1 MQDTICKGVQAMS
14 KLLCETLKNLTHK
27 SQQIKKN
34 NYLDDFF
41 TGHIFP
47 SVAAVYP
54 LSNRALIL
62 IDKDDR
68 ILSTVSHDSDLEEL
82 DLTNR
87 FFSFSE
93 SNSKMHKL
101 MIRYDKATLYLLKNI
116 PTALNSYGYSLLLI
130 SESDIPEAFSD
141 LSRMSESLE
150 NIAVENEKQN
160 KSHKELLNY
169 LDAVDDGIS
178 ACDKDG
184 NVTYINSSACKL
196 IGADKEK
203 VIGENLN
210 NPPFKDTILVQIIKS
225 QKPQMDFEYDLYYS
239 GKRSHLM
246 NSAYPVF
253 DDDGK
258 IIGAIDIFR
267 RIKRSYQIASNMAGH
282 RASYEFNDFIG
293 SGPKLQNKI
302 NLAKEFSNINKNTLI
317 EGESGTGKD
326 LFSQSIHNFS
336 DRKAGPFVAINCAN
350 YPIDLFDS
358 ELFGYEEG
366 AFTGAKKGGKSGK
379 FELAEGGTLFLD
391 EIGEMPMQ
399 LQAKLLRAIETKQ
412 ITRLGSNKTITID
425 VRIIAATNKDLEKM
439 VERKQFR
446 EDLYYRLKILYLK
459 LPPLRERREDLY
471 ELCEHFIEQINPEME
486 IPVTGISNEALDL
499 IRSYDWPGNI
509 RQLENILSI
518 AMFMSGGGI
527 LEISH
532 LTQAGLECQDGDPYF
547 KKNLEDSSL
556 DILLAA
562 LNDNGYNIKQT
573 AEDLG
578 ISRNTIYRKMKKY
591 GIERK

>member
-1 MQDTICKGVQAMS
+1 MS
-14 KLLCETLKNLTHK
+14 KILLETLKSLTHESSNTDKK
-27 SQQIKKN
+27 S
-34 NYLDDFF
+34 YLDEFF
-41 TGHIFP
+41 IEKIFP

-54 LSNRALIL
+54 LKNRALLL
-62 IDKDDR
+62 IDKDNC
-68 ILSTVSHDSDLEEL
+68 ILSVVSHDSDFKKCNLK
-82 DLTNR
+82 NR
-87 FFSFSE
+87 VFSFSE
-93 SNSKMHKL
+93 SNSRMHKV
-101 MIRYDKATLYLLKNI
+101 MIRYDKSTLYLLKNI
-116 PTALNSYGYSLLLI
+116 QTAMHSNGYSLLLI
-130 SESDIPEAFSD
+130 SENDVPQAFSD

-150 NIAVENEKQN
+150 NIAVENEKRH
-160 KSHKELLNY
+160 KSHKQLLDY

-184 NVTYINSSACKL
+184 NVTYINSSACQL
-196 IGADKEK
+196 IGADKNK

-210 NPPFKDTILVQIIKS
+210 KPPFKDTILVQIIKS
-225 QKPQMDFEYDLYYS
+225 KKPQMDFEYDLYYS

-253 DDDGK
+253 DDKGE

-282 RASYEFNDFIG
+282 RASYEFKDFIG
-293 SGPKLQNKI
+293 SGPNLQNKI
-302 NLAKEFSNINKNTLI
+302 NLAKEFSNINKNTLL

-326 LFSQSIHNFS
+326 LFSQAMHNFS
-336 DRKAGPFVAINCAN
+336 DRRSGPFVAINCAN

-399 LQAKLLRAIETKQ
+399 LQAKLLRAIETKE

-439 VERKQFR
+439 VEKKQFR

-471 ELCEHFIEQINPEME
+471 ELCQHFIEQINPEME
-486 IPVTGISNEALDL
+486 VPVTGISDEALEL

-509 RQLENILSI
+509 RQLENMLSI

-527 LEISH
+527 LEIGH
-532 LTQAGLECQDGDPYF
+532 LIQAGLECPGDNSYCQ
-547 KKNLEDSSL
+547 KNLEDSSM
-556 DILLAA
+556 DILLES
-562 LNDNGYNIKQT
+562 LKVNNYNIKQT
-573 AEDLG
+573 SEALG